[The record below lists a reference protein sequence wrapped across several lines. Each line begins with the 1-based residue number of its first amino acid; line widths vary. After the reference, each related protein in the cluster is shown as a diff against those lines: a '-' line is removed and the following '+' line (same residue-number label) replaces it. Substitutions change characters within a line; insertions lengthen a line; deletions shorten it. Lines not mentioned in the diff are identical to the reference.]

1 MRLTTIPVFAVG
13 IVVENNSLSGDRAR
27 EAAKQAAE
35 SLKNQV
41 REKLGDGTTSSIAN
55 GIINALA
62 DTGDAALGSAD
73 YAADAAMALASCAV
87 GDSYCSK
94 AMSDLAGKNQALAD
108 TVTALMQS
116 ETWSAVADTV
126 KEAAG
131 GNQAALEATG
141 GLLAGIILPG
151 KKLPNAGKLVDPTV
165 KIATGNTVGAFEA
178 SLSKLPPG
186 ERVAIVKETV
196 NKVIVE
202 QGMVKDNRLTKL
214 NNRDVYRGVDG
225 NLYALD
231 TQHGRF
237 EVVSPKGKHLGE
249 VDFSMQI
256 RKPADP
262 SGGHNL
268 KVK

>member
-1 MRLTTIPVFAVG
+1 MT
-13 IVVENNSLSGDRAR
+13 
-27 EAAKQAAE
+27 
-35 SLKNQV
+35 
-41 REKLGDGTTSSIAN
+41 
-55 GIINALA
+55 
-62 DTGDAALGSAD
+62 
-73 YAADAAMALASCAV
+73 
-87 GDSYCSK
+87 
-94 AMSDLAGKNQALAD
+94 
-108 TVTALMQS
+108 
-116 ETWSAVADTV
+116 
-126 KEAAG
+126 
-131 GNQAALEATG
+131 
-141 GLLAGIILPG
+141 
-151 KKLPNAGKLVDPTV
+151 GKLVDPTV

-237 EVVSPKGKHLGE
+237 EAVSLKGKHLGE
-249 VDFSMQI
+249 VDFSMQKI
-256 RKPADP
+256 PNSIDK
-262 SGGHNL
+262 SGGHDL